1 MDIDLFLTNTGRLSR
16 QAFWICHIVLVVTYL
31 LILFLLDDVLD
42 YRSYYHNNKFASF
55 AVMAV
60 MTIPSINL
68 GIKRF
73 HDLGKTGWWVLIG
86 FVPIIGG
93 LWYLIEAGFLPGA
106 KGPNQYGP
114 DPLS

>member
-1 MDIDLFLTNTGRLSR
+1 
-16 QAFWICHIVLVVTYL
+16 VVTYL

-42 YRSYYHNNKFASF
+42 YRSYYHNDKFASF

-93 LWYLIEAGFLPGA
+93 SGISLRPAFCRVQRDQINMAPI
-106 KGPNQYGP
+106 
-114 DPLS
+114 PLAEL

>member
-1 MDIDLFLTNTGRLSR
+1 
-16 QAFWICHIVLVVTYL
+16 
-31 LILFLLDDVLD
+31 
-42 YRSYYHNNKFASF
+42 
-55 AVMAV
+55 MAV

-106 KGPNQYGP
+106 KGPTE
-114 DPLS
+114 